1 MVPSDVTWHQPK
13 QTNYGAEWRHAAR
26 KWTPQFPDKC
36 TLLHDFDQMHG
47 LSTYFFNY
55 RCLWFF
61 LQDFYHEWIGGQKFG
76 LFFCGQVMK
85 STKVIRFNLKP
96 KKSKPHENRNKTFSR
111 DRIKTGQKKWKL
123 NRSVKRLQVL
133 NRIKNNPPRTNFGIF
148 SFRGLR
154 WKKSLTNF
162 FHQPSLEARTF
173 WVRP

>member
-1 MVPSDVTWHQPK
+1 
-13 QTNYGAEWRHAAR
+13 
-26 KWTPQFPDKC
+26 
-36 TLLHDFDQMHG
+36 
-47 LSTYFFNY
+47 
-55 RCLWFF
+55 
-61 LQDFYHEWIGGQKFG
+61 
-76 LFFCGQVMK
+76 MK

-173 WVRP
+173 WVRQGFSVRSHMVHHKHYRACNGNYYYGNTNKNPFKDKKTRFRGWWIWISRYLRSTVLAWSSYSGVCRLV